1 MSPASRIR
9 VAVELTDTEAWELA
23 QFIKR
28 VRFDQ
33 VAQLTEC
40 GQSRTQREEQAYRM
54 LQALGQVGGALRDV
68 GYAPR

>member
-1 MSPASRIR
+1 MKHLTIT
-9 VAVELTDTEAWELA
+9 VGLTDAEAWELA

-33 VAQLTEC
+33 CLELTDSW
-40 GQSRTQREEQAYRM
+40 QSRPERDQQAYRM
-54 LQALGQVGGALRDV
+54 LYALDQVAGALKLA

>member
-1 MSPASRIR
+1 MKH
-9 VAVELTDTEAWELA
+9 VTLTVELTDAEAWELA

-33 VAQLTEC
+33 CFELTESWR
-40 GQSRTQREEQAYRM
+40 SRTEREEQAYRM
-54 LQALGQVGGALRDV
+54 LHALDQVAGVLTTV

>member
-1 MSPASRIR
+1 MKHITLT
-9 VAVELTDTEAWELA
+9 VELTDVEAWELA

-33 VAQLTEC
+33 CRELTESW
-40 GQSRTQREEQAYRM
+40 QSRSEREEQAYRM
-54 LQALGQVGGALRDV
+54 LYALDQVAGALKLV

>member
-1 MSPASRIR
+1 MKHVTFTI
-9 VAVELTDTEAWELA
+9 ELTDAEAWELA

-33 VAQLTEC
+33 CCELTESWR
-40 GQSRTQREEQAYRM
+40 SRPEREEQAYRM
-54 LQALGQVGGALRDV
+54 LYALDQVAGALKIV

>member
-1 MSPASRIR
+1 MKHLTIT
-9 VAVELTDTEAWELA
+9 VGLTDTEAWELA

-33 VAQLTEC
+33 CLELTDSW
-40 GQSRTQREEQAYRM
+40 QSRPKRDEQAYRM
-54 LQALGQVGGALRDV
+54 LYALDQVAGALKLA

>member
-1 MSPASRIR
+1 MKHVTFTI
-9 VAVELTDTEAWELA
+9 ELTDAEAWELA

-33 VAQLTEC
+33 CFELTESWR
-40 GQSRTQREEQAYRM
+40 SRPEREEQAYRM
-54 LQALGQVGGALRDV
+54 LYALDQVAGALKIV

>member
-1 MSPASRIR
+1 MKHLTIT
-9 VAVELTDTEAWELA
+9 VGLTDTEAWELA

-33 VAQLTEC
+33 CLELTDSW
-40 GQSRTQREEQAYRM
+40 QSRPERDEQAYRM
-54 LQALGQVGGALRDV
+54 LYALDQVAGALKLA

>member
-1 MSPASRIR
+1 MKH
-9 VAVELTDTEAWELA
+9 VTLTVELTDADAWELA

-33 VAQLTEC
+33 CYELTE
-40 GQSRTQREEQAYRM
+40 SWRPRPEREEQAYRM
-54 LQALGQVGGALRDV
+54 LHALDQIAGVLTTV

>member
-1 MSPASRIR
+1 MKHITLT
-9 VAVELTDTEAWELA
+9 VELTDAEAWELA

-33 VAQLTEC
+33 CYELTESWR
-40 GQSRTQREEQAYRM
+40 SRSEREEQAYRM
-54 LQALGQVGGALRDV
+54 LHALDQVAGVLTAV